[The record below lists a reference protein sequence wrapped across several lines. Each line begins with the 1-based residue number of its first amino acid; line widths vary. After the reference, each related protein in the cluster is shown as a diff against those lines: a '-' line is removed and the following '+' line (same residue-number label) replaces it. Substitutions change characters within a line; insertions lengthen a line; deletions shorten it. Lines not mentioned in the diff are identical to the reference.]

1 MKKIIVVW
9 ILLLF
14 AVTSSFAVHVGG
26 YTRSNGTYVQPY
38 ERSAPNNT
46 VIDNYNYKGNIN
58 PYTGEEGTNKYI
70 HDPTSEYYQGPSNP
84 STITPASQIVGPG
97 VGVKEKSQTLN
108 TQNAGQLNENQPNQG
123 VVSVEKYNR
132 DMENSNTAMFCWFV
146 VGVAIGYAV
155 HK

>member
-1 MKKIIVVW
+1 MKKIIVVC
-9 ILLLF
+9 ILFLF
-14 AVTSSFAVHVGG
+14 TVTSSFAVHVGG

-70 HDPTSEYYQGPSNP
+70 HDPTSEYYQDPSNP
-84 STITPASQIVGPG
+84 SVVIPASKTIG
-97 VGVKEKSQTLN
+97 
-108 TQNAGQLNENQPNQG
+108 AGALGNENNQSSTTSNIYLLNEMQAKQEMI
-123 VVSVEKYNR
+123 SIKKYNK
-132 DMENSNTAMFCWFV
+132 DIENAYLVGLLLFV
-146 VGVAIGYAV
+146 VGVSLGYAA